1 MKLSVSLDCERINM
15 SNLNKEVKFN
25 SEARASLLE
34 GVNILAESV
43 KVTLGPRGR
52 NVVIENPE
60 GPPVITKDGVTVARA
75 INLKHRFQNLG
86 VQMVK
91 EVASRT
97 NEVAGDGTTT
107 ATVLS
112 QALFLEGNKMIE
124 AGHSSI
130 EIKRGIEKAVYHVI
144 ENLKRQSLNVQNSEE
159 ICQVATVSAN
169 GDSHI
174 GTLISNAVEQVG
186 REGIVTVEEAQGF
199 DSSLE
204 VVEGMRFE
212 RGFLSPYFI
221 TNAERAVCELQ
232 KPLILLTSRK
242 IVALA
247 ELLPLLEKVA
257 RSQRS
262 LLLISDDVEGE
273 ALHGLTVNKLKGTLS
288 VCAVQAPAFGHH
300 RHNLLEDLSI
310 LIGATVISDASG
322 ISLENISLDHLGEC
336 KRAIISRTFTTLV
349 GADSDEESV
358 SQRTENI
365 KFQLSD
371 PSLSKNERI
380 ALQDRLS
387 QLTGG
392 VAILRVGGATEV
404 ELKER
409 KDRVEDALNATRAA
423 VEEGV
428 VPGGGV
434 ALIRASKTLSTV
446 AEKLSEA
453 EKIGVAIVKKACYAP
468 LSQIARN
475 AGLEPIVIINEIEDE
490 KSSSAL
496 GYNAEVGKFQNM
508 FEAGIIDP
516 VKVTRC
522 ALENAASVASLML
535 TVDSAIVE
543 DLMPR

>member
-1 MKLSVSLDCERINM
+1 M